1 MNRLFTFIALAAMA
15 LVSCESK
22 EAQGGGSNIT
32 PNQKIKLTSASVMSF
47 GTAGGEGTI
56 TYTFEDVTAEAAS
69 RAASTIAE
77 AATAVDWIDNLSS
90 NEDHTVTFTV
100 APNSDSEDRSA
111 TIKVSYGESSFMVMV
126 EQEGLEQADVNFTA
140 KHLNGSYWGKYPTT
154 KGFNYL
160 IILGDHC
167 SEHYLT
173 KKSGATE
180 YRFNI
185 YSNVSSAFNTTH
197 RVPVG
202 TYRIDH
208 TSSGNPGTIDAHKD
222 QSYYLSA
229 TDADLPYQDATLIVT
244 EESIIA
250 DIRFFNGETHRV
262 EYYGSNEYE
271 DYIEGTFAD
280 VYPVSQYTQDITF
293 NVKSG
298 RINLYYRGDH
308 LGTGCDV
315 WMAEMVAQISPYSGE
330 YLIFD
335 LLIPKGL
342 GGTDNYDSIVGN
354 YKFHDENTTSY
365 EYTIPIGRLRDDCLQ
380 MHAWYLWCVQSQVDM
395 SAAAPMTSGT
405 VDVTKNAEQDYTFTI
420 NSTDDNGNRIIGTF
434 QGTLLN
440 VYDQCYE

>member
-47 GTAGGEGTI
+47 DTAGGEGTI

-111 TIKVSYGESSFMVMV
+111 TIKVSYGDSSFMVMV

-298 RINLYYRGDH
+298 RINL
-308 LGTGCDV
+308 
-315 WMAEMVAQISPYSGE
+315 
-330 YLIFD
+330 
-335 LLIPKGL
+335 
-342 GGTDNYDSIVGN
+342 
-354 YKFHDENTTSY
+354 
-365 EYTIPIGRLRDDCLQ
+365 
-380 MHAWYLWCVQSQVDM
+380 
-395 SAAAPMTSGT
+395 
-405 VDVTKNAEQDYTFTI
+405 
-420 NSTDDNGNRIIGTF
+420 
-434 QGTLLN
+434 
-440 VYDQCYE
+440 